1 MTRFNQIKSS
11 YLAVILALLLPISCG
26 DDKTLV
32 EPKGIAPELR
42 SLVVSPDTVFFGLL
56 PTDAQGR
63 ARVAFGFTATIQQV
77 DLQAKTV
84 RAEMLNAQ
92 GERIA
97 TKEITTANP
106 APQFSVSD
114 TLALLLRRSEIEPFT
129 LVVNVFDEFGRS
141 GSNARARVVV
151 RPPNARPQ
159 LLSAVAPDTVRIGEF
174 LVLRATV
181 NDSDG
186 LSDIASVFYF
196 SRRPDG
202 VLANQGN
209 PIQMYDDGGVNPFS
223 GDAVAGDGIYSFRAQ
238 VPPTTLLG
246 TFTYTFF
253 ARDRFGAQSDS
264 LVRQT
269 VIRQP

>member
-1 MTRFNQIKSS
+1 MKRTLGVVFAM
-11 YLAVILALLLPISCG
+11 LFVMSCG
-26 DDKTLV
+26 DDKALL
-32 EPKGIAPELR
+32 EPKGIAPEIR
-42 SLVVSPDTVFFGLL
+42 SLVVSPDTIFFGLL

-63 ARVAFGFTATIQQV
+63 ARVAFGFAVTIQQV
-77 DLQAKTV
+77 DLRANML
-84 RAEMLNAQ
+84 RAELLNTQ
-92 GERIA
+92 GESVAI
-97 TKEITTANP
+97 KEIPMSNDVP
-106 APQFSVSD
+106 EFSVSD

-129 LVVNVFDEFGRS
+129 IVVNAFDDAGRS
-141 GSNARARVVV
+141 GGNARARVVV

-159 LLSAVAPDTVRIGEF
+159 LLSAFAPDTVRVGEF
-174 LVLRATV
+174 LILRATA

-202 VLANQGN
+202 QLANQGN

-238 VPPTTLLG
+238 VPPSTLFG

>member
-1 MTRFNQIKSS
+1 
-11 YLAVILALLLPISCG
+11 
-26 DDKTLV
+26 
-32 EPKGIAPELR
+32 
-42 SLVVSPDTVFFGLL
+42 
-56 PTDAQGR
+56 
-63 ARVAFGFTATIQQV
+63 
-77 DLQAKTV
+77 
-84 RAEMLNAQ
+84 
-92 GERIA
+92 
-97 TKEITTANP
+97 
-106 APQFSVSD
+106 
-114 TLALLLRRSEIEPFT
+114 
-129 LVVNVFDEFGRS
+129 VNVFDEFGRS